1 MKEPIVEMRDLWLSL
16 KGRPILEAVDLTLEE
31 GDYLGLIGP
40 NGSGKTTLLRVI
52 LGLLSPDRGTVR
64 VFGQEPAQA
73 RGRIGYVPQYTR
85 FDADFPMSVL
95 DVVLMGRLAGRGLF
109 RRQSDGD
116 RDVALSSLEK
126 VEMTDLAGRQ
136 IGKLSGGQLQRVMIA
151 RALAVEPR
159 LLLLDEPTAS
169 LDTRVGV
176 SVYEL
181 LKALSREV
189 TLVLVSHDIGVIS
202 RYVRTVACLNRR
214 LYYHRSKEITPEMF
228 EAAYGCP
235 VDLVAHGHAHRVL
248 ADHLV
253 EEAGQD

>member
-1 MKEPIVEMRDLWLSL
+1 MKEWIVEIQDLWVSI
-16 KGRPILEAVDLTLEE
+16 KGKPILEAVDLTLEE

-40 NGSGKTTLLRVI
+40 NGSGKTTLLRVM
-52 LGLLSPDRGTVR
+52 LGLVAPDRGSVR
-64 VFGQEPAQA
+64 IFGERPAQA

-85 FDADFPMSVL
+85 FDASFPMNVL
-95 DVVLMGRLAGRGLF
+95 DAVLMGRIGTRRLF
-109 RRQSDGD
+109 RPLSKRD

-126 VEMTDLAGRQ
+126 VEMADQAGRQ
-136 IGKLSGGQLQRVMIA
+136 IGRLSGGELQRVMIA

-181 LKALSREV
+181 LKDLAREV
-189 TLVLVSHDIGVIS
+189 TLVLVSHDVGVIS
-202 RYVRTVACLNRR
+202 RYVKTVACLNRR
-214 LYYHRSKEITPEMF
+214 LYYHHSKEITREMF

-235 VDLVAHGHAHRVL
+235 VDLVAHGHAHRVFD
-248 ADHLV
+248 DHES
-253 EEAGQD
+253 EEK

>member
-1 MKEPIVEMRDLWLSL
+1 MKEKTEPIVEIKDVWLSL
-16 KGRPILEAVDLTLEE
+16 KGKPILEAVNLRLEE

-40 NGSGKTTLLRVI
+40 NGGGKTTLLHVM

-64 VFGQEPAQA
+64 IFGEEPSRG

-85 FDADFPMSVL
+85 FDANFPMSVL
-95 DVVLMGRLAGRGLF
+95 DVVLMGRIAARGLL
-109 RRQSDGD
+109 RRRSERD
-116 RDVALSSLEK
+116 REVALSSLEK
-126 VEMTDLAGRQ
+126 VEMADEAGRQ
-136 IGKLSGGQLQRVMIA
+136 IGRLSGGQLQRVMIA

-176 SVYEL
+176 SVFEL
-181 LKALSREV
+181 LKNLSREV
-189 TLVLVSHDIGVIS
+189 TLVLVSHDVGVIS
-202 RYVRTVACLNRR
+202 RYVKTVACLNRQ
-214 LYYHRSKEITPEMF
+214 LYYHQSKEITREMF

-248 ADHLV
+248 ADHT
-253 EEAGQD
+253 EED

>member
-1 MKEPIVEMRDLWLSL
+1 
-16 KGRPILEAVDLTLEE
+16 
-31 GDYLGLIGP
+31 
-40 NGSGKTTLLRVI
+40 
-52 LGLLSPDRGTVR
+52 
-64 VFGQEPAQA
+64 
-73 RGRIGYVPQYTR
+73 
-85 FDADFPMSVL
+85 
-95 DVVLMGRLAGRGLF
+95 
-109 RRQSDGD
+109 
-116 RDVALSSLEK
+116 
-126 VEMTDLAGRQ
+126 
-136 IGKLSGGQLQRVMIA
+136 MIA

-202 RYVRTVACLNRR
+202 RYVKTVACLNRR